1 MESDSKKI
9 RLFSEME
16 LAMIQNKI
24 PTDAFPV
31 DDVIL
36 HMVDFDNLQT
46 RILTTMVSE
55 HFSLPCHILGL
66 ASADQFQYCAT
77 HQYFSLINCLAYSVD
92 DINNLLVKLY
102 KTNQGHR
109 IALINISRDSEFEEL
124 ISWPQVMGMF
134 YADSKPEQLLQGLQE
149 VMDNGHWL
157 PRHLTLRILN
167 TLRQAPIQPK
177 HQKVLTPREM
187 QILEHL
193 IDGQTNQEI
202 GEHFYV
208 SSHTV
213 RSHLYNVFKKIG
225 VKNRTQAC
233 NWAIQ
238 NL

>member
-1 MESDSKKI
+1 
-9 RLFSEME
+9 
-16 LAMIQNKI
+16 MIQNKI
-24 PTDAFPV
+24 PNDASQA
-31 DDVIL
+31 DSVIL

-46 RILTTMVSE
+46 RILTTMVGE
-55 HFSLPCHILGL
+55 HFSLPCHILAL
-66 ASADQFQYCAT
+66 SNADQYQYSAT
-77 HQYFSLINCLAYSVD
+77 NQYFTLINCLAYSVD
-92 DINNLLVKLY
+92 NINNLLANLY
-102 KTNQGHR
+102 KNNQEHR
-109 IALINISRDSEFEEL
+109 VVLINISRGSEFEEL
-124 ISWPQVMGMF
+124 ISWPHVMGMF
-134 YADSKPEQLLQGLQE
+134 YADSKPEQLLKGLQE

-157 PRHLTLRILN
+157 PRHLTIRILN
-167 TLRQAPIQPK
+167 TLRQAPVQPEHK
-177 HQKVLTPREM
+177 KVLTPREL
-187 QILEHL
+187 QILQHL